1 MRRLL
6 MSPPFLLMI
15 LAAGL
20 THAGHAVQF
29 GFGSLR
35 WAEAGYPSWL
45 IGLLWAEASAAE
57 ILLFAYGG
65 RLVERLGPSWLL
77 AIAGALGAA
86 RWLVLGATTELWAV
100 VPVQLFHAANFGAM
114 HLGAMLFI
122 ARAVAPGYANMAQ
135 SLYSGLTFGAMMGG
149 AMLFTGWLYALSP
162 FTAYGAAA
170 AMSAG
175 GAAVALALGLAWRG
189 RLIGAAVR

>member
-1 MRRLL
+1 
-6 MSPPFLLMI
+6 MI

-20 THAGHAVQF
+20 IHGGHAVQF

-77 AIAGALGAA
+77 GLAGALGAL
-86 RWLVLGATTELWAV
+86 RWLVLGSTTELWAV
-100 VPVQLFHAANFGAM
+100 VQVQLLNAANFGAM

-122 ARAVAPGYANMAQ
+122 AKAVGPGYANMAQ

-149 AMLFTGWLYALSP
+149 AMLLSGWLYAWSP
-162 FTAYGAAA
+162 FGAYAAAA
-170 AMSAG
+170 AMSLG
-175 GAAVALALGLAWRG
+175 GAGAALALALTWRG
-189 RLIGAAVR
+189 RVIGAGA